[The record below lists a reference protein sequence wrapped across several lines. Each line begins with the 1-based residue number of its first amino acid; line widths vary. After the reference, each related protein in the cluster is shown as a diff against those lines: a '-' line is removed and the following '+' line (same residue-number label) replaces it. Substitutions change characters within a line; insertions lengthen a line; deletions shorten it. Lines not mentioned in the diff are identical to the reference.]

1 MPEAAG
7 PEHVSTRPS
16 LCGSRLHPSSSM
28 ANPGPSLHGAL
39 DILRA
44 VGRDRLVRLKDKLGS
59 LDPGSQESKLL
70 HAMVLLVL
78 GQNTEA
84 RTSLE
89 SLKADPVAQLVA
101 RQWTGVD
108 STDCSEERPDVSWS
122 VARLYHLLTEENLCP
137 ASARDMAYRE
147 ALHDLAPQGSHLLG
161 QLQKEAQDHC
171 SSDITGDHCGFQ
183 PLHSDQGCLPPS
195 SASPSVTRS
204 QPLPIDTSDW
214 SQGHSLHS
222 TSSVASLA
230 SHLEISQ
237 SPTLPFLCPHR
248 GTHGPSKL
256 CETLPAS
263 PEPQLVP
270 AGCQEPE
277 EGSWPLSVEAS
288 VPLGS
293 PHRTGDPEV
302 SPEVASAILPDSL
315 AAPDTSVHCPV
326 ECTEVSTGSQ
336 PLLPAT
342 TEGIRKQPSTT
353 HQMSPPGSVGDGSLQ
368 TTTCSRSAQPRSPQT
383 SPTRPPSPQASTPFP
398 GNCPAPPASMSPIV
412 DHLETSEQKFYNFV
426 VIHARADEH
435 VALRIR
441 EKLETLGVPDGA
453 TFCEEFQVPGRGEL
467 HCLQDAINH
476 SGYTILLLT
485 TNFDCRLSLHQVNH
499 ALMNSLTQSGRQ
511 DCVIPL
517 LPLECSQ
524 AQLSPNTTS
533 LLHSLVWLD
542 EHSPIFARKVANTFK
557 PQKLQAHRIRW
568 KKEQETRALKA
579 QSAQLEADR
588 QRVAAMSAAY
598 STYVHSYSAWQ
609 AQMDSLRMAFG
620 KDLSLAAPTS
630 FPNWLGCP
638 QPTPSHLW
646 QGSTPVSPYFPQPSV
661 SFPQPPIFPQPPSFP
676 QPAVSSPQPPSFPQP
691 PVSSPQPPHFPPAS
705 SAATQTPGPLIIH
718 HAQMVQLGVNNH
730 MWGQTGAQATHD
742 KTECLED
749 SCLGP
754 PSDQGG
760 PQLETPE

>member
-1 MPEAAG
+1 
-7 PEHVSTRPS
+7 
-16 LCGSRLHPSSSM
+16 M
-28 ANPGPSLHGAL
+28 ANPDPSLHGAL
-39 DILRA
+39 NLLRA
-44 VGRDRLVRLKDKLGS
+44 VERDRLVHLKDKLGS
-59 LDPGSQESKLL
+59 LNPGSQESKLL

-89 SLKADPVAQLVA
+89 SLKADTVAQLIA
-101 RQWTGVD
+101 CQWIGVD
-108 STDCSEERPDVSWS
+108 STEGPEEPPDLSWS
-122 VARLYHLLTEENLCP
+122 VARLYHLLAEENLCP
-137 ASARDMAYRE
+137 ASTRDMAYQV
-147 ALHDLAPQGSHLLG
+147 ALHDLASQGNHLLG
-161 QLQKEAQDHC
+161 QLQKEARDRC
-171 SSDITGDHCGFQ
+171 SSDIMGDHCGFQ

-204 QPLPIDTSDW
+204 QPRPIDTSDW

-222 TSSVASLA
+222 TSSIASLA

-237 SPTLPFLCPHR
+237 SPTMPFLCPHR

-256 CETLPAS
+256 CDTPPAS

-277 EGSWPLSVEAS
+277 EVSWPLSVDTS
-288 VPLGS
+288 VPVPLGS
-293 PHRTGDPEV
+293 LHRTGVPEV
-302 SPEVASAILPDSL
+302 SPEVASAIHPDSL

-326 ECTEVSTGSQ
+326 ECTEASVGSQ
-336 PLLPAT
+336 SLLPPT
-342 TEGIRKQPSTT
+342 TEGIGKQPSITD
-353 HQMSPPGSVGDGSLQ
+353 QMSPPGSVGDDSLQ
-368 TTTCSRSAQPRSPQT
+368 NTTSSPAAQLQSPQFST
-383 SPTRPPSPQASTPFP
+383 TLPPPPLPSASFP
-398 GNCPAPPASMSPIV
+398 SSCPVPPASMPPIL

-467 HCLQDAINH
+467 HCLQDAIDH

-499 ALMNSLTQSGRQ
+499 ALMNSLTKSGRQ

-557 PQKLQAHRIRW
+557 SQKLQAYRIRW
-568 KKEQETRALKA
+568 KKEQETRALKE
-579 QSAQLEADR
+579 QSTQLEAER

-609 AQMDSLRMAFG
+609 AQMDSLQMAFG
-620 KDLSLAAPTS
+620 KDLSLGAPTP
-630 FPNWLGCP
+630 FPSWLGCP
-638 QPTPSHLW
+638 QLTPSQLW
-646 QGSTPVSPYFPQPSV
+646 QGGTPVSPYFPQPPV
-661 SFPQPPIFPQPPSFP
+661 SFPQ
-676 QPAVSSPQPPSFPQP
+676 QPPSFPQP
-691 PVSSPQPPHFPPAS
+691 PVSFPQQPPSFPQQPPSFPQQPPSFSQPPVSSPQSPPFPSAS
-705 SAATQTPGPLIIH
+705 PAATQTPGPLIIH

-730 MWGQTGAQATHD
+730 MWGQTGTQSTND
-742 KTECLED
+742 KTECED
-749 SCLGP
+749 PCLGP

-760 PQLETPE
+760 PLLESDRVGAHLDS